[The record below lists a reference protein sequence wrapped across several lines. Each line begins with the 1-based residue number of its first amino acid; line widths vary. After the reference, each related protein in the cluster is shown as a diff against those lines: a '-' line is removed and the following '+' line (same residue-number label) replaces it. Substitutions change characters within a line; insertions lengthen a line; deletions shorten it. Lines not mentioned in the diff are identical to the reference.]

1 MRSVYLTAIV
11 LILMSFGFALP
22 ASGWG
27 PPQSDTHDE
36 PESELTPEQV
46 IQKFSEKET
55 EFFEAWKNYTY
66 TQFAKIR
73 VLSVDNIP
81 VNESLMLV
89 SEVVFNDDG
98 TREVHLTERR
108 GRLKSVTF
116 TPEDE
121 EIIYNLNPFALT
133 VKELPLYNLKFRG
146 KERVD
151 ELYCYVFSVKP
162 KSTKGGRLYF
172 EGTIWVDD
180 VDLQIVRTVG
190 RAVPETWENKF
201 PEFETLRQVVDGK
214 YWFPAWTHAEE
225 TLRFPN
231 QDVRIEE
238 TITYESYKEFRS
250 KSTIRYG
257 KPVPSDDA
265 E

>member
-1 MRSVYLTAIV
+1 VRSANITAIV
-11 LILMSFGFALP
+11 LILLSFGFALP

-27 PPQSDTHDE
+27 PSQSDSQGE
-36 PESELTPEQV
+36 PENELTPEQV

-55 EFFEAWKNYTY
+55 EFFEAWMNYTY
-66 TQFAKIR
+66 TQVAKIR

-98 TREVHLTERR
+98 TREVHLSDRR

-133 VKELPLYNLKFRG
+133 VKELPLYNLKFKG

-151 ELYCYVFSVKP
+151 ELYCYVFSVTP

-172 EGTIWVDD
+172 DGKIWVDD

-190 RAVPETWENKF
+190 KAVPETWENKF

-214 YWFPAWTHAEE
+214 YWFPVWTHADE

-238 TITYESYKEFRS
+238 TITYEGYKEFRS
-250 KSTIRYG
+250 KTTIRYG
-257 KPVPSDDA
+257 KPVPSKDA